1 MLKLIEMEF
10 LKMKRY
16 HILLIGIIG
25 MTCAPLLQLFSQMVV
40 AEEYKNPHFDMA
52 ALIANT
58 IWGNA
63 TIFMPV
69 LLTLVGGYLID
80 REYKDDT
87 LKNIL
92 TVPCPFRKFLAGKLL
107 TLGILAML
115 LSVYCYFVTL
125 IIGLFAGLSVG
136 SFPVLFT
143 GFLQMAGLSVVL
155 YVVVSPFIV
164 FDSRR
169 PGKFM
174 GGSVAAFLYGYSCM
188 FFKEGLLRDIY
199 PVSAALTMIGF
210 DTANYAGT
218 SERGNI
224 LSGAASVGCV
234 AALSVLLFCLA
245 KEPEAVQRTKR
256 KKGRGRAAFSL
267 REM

>member
-92 TVPCPFRKFLAGKLL
+92 TVPVSYCGLLWGKLFVC
-107 TLGILAML
+107 AL
-115 LSVYCYFVTL
+115 LS
-125 IIGLFAGLSVG
+125 LFLGAVSA
-136 SFPVLFT
+136 LFT
-143 GFLQMAGLSVVL
+143 VIANILMGFPGVSAASILQTFIQIILSCL
-155 YVVVSPFIV
+155 
-164 FDSRR
+164 
-169 PGKFM
+169 
-174 GGSVAAFLYGYSCM
+174 FLYIAVMPVIAMTARIANGHMVGTIVAFVYGYGGM
-188 FFKEGLLRDIY
+188 FAAGNATLADIY
-199 PVSAALTMIGF
+199 PVTASLGLISYRSYDPTVHWNVLICCFSMLAAFLLSAVFVFTTKG
-210 DTANYAGT
+210 
-218 SERGNI
+218 
-224 LSGAASVGCV
+224 GAPAQ
-234 AALSVLLFCLA
+234 AAKKQKKVI
-245 KEPEAVQRTKR
+245 T
-256 KKGRGRAAFSL
+256 KKGW
-267 REM
+267 